1 MRILSAF
8 ALASLVDAAASPKG
22 TIVSIK
28 SGTDEID
35 VRRLP
40 KLLRDAGHTPDQK
53 IASFLDDA
61 PIKTLKYVH
70 SQVVKTSALT
80 VDSDTLCKF
89 ITMASNKLSLQSHC
103 AADARSVV
111 PAGLD
116 SNLGVNDPEA
126 SLQKHLEWM
135 NMREVWEVSSP
146 YVTRKAKVA
155 VLDSGINWNDPD
167 FAPLKGEL
175 KLKSGGYLDGGWNL
189 ITDSADLTYVDT
201 HGTDV
206 SKVLAAKGNNS
217 YGMVGVA
224 PNVILA
230 PIQVTDYNGEGS
242 LIELLVGIDMA
253 VDLQVDIIS
262 MSIGFDSALSGIE
275 RYFLAG
281 ALRSAQENGIL
292 LVSAAGN
299 DGKRAPH
306 EYICWY
312 GGPTSIC

>member
-1 MRILSAF
+1 
-8 ALASLVDAAASPKG
+8 
-22 TIVSIK
+22 
-28 SGTDEID
+28 
-35 VRRLP
+35 
-40 KLLRDAGHTPDQK
+40 
-53 IASFLDDA
+53 
-61 PIKTLKYVH
+61 
-70 SQVVKTSALT
+70 
-80 VDSDTLCKF
+80 DTLCKF

-146 YVTRKAKVA
+146 YVTRNAKVA

-253 VDLQVDIIS
+253 VDLQ
-262 MSIGFDSALSGIE
+262 
-275 RYFLAG
+275 
-281 ALRSAQENGIL
+281 
-292 LVSAAGN
+292 
-299 DGKRAPH
+299 
-306 EYICWY
+306 
-312 GGPTSIC
+312 